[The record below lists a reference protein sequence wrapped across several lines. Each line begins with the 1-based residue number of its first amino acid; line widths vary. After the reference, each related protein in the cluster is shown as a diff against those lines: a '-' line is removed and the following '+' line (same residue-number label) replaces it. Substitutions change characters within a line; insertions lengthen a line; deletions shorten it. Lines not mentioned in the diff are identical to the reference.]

1 MFLKHYEK
9 RLLLAQKHYSA
20 KDIMAEVAFVCGY
33 EGFEE
38 MGSSI
43 RVDGLSLQFE
53 NENIVIV
60 DHTQLELASRMLAA
74 YMHNTQR
81 MLYTVSSSDNA
92 FCSLVSDY

>member
-1 MFLKHYEK
+1 MFLKHYEN

-38 MGSSI
+38 TGSGSSI

-60 DHTQLELASRMLAA
+60 DHIQLELASRMLAA

-81 MLYTVSSSDNA
+81 MQYTVSNSRSA
-92 FCSLVSDY
+92 FVVV